1 MADEETCEK
10 KILSYGI
17 FFSPFHVYKERKK
30 SYFLM
35 ETRNSYFFCNPLKIR
50 LRVYI
55 VFPQTQKILTT
66 YMYFTDWD

>member
-30 SYFLM
+30 TYFLM
-35 ETRNSYFFCNPLKIR
+35 ETRILIFFVTLSKSGSEFTSYFLK
-50 LRVYI
+50 LKKY
-55 VFPQTQKILTT
+55 
-66 YMYFTDWD
+66 